1 MLCSLVGHAQSAD
14 YTYLNAEILS
24 PSSVKVTLRTFAKKK
39 KLADFEANCAALRI
53 IMFDGLAGTIYK
65 RPLLKEGTIALRTYS
80 TYFEEL
86 FNNRMSDVIKR
97 TTMESK
103 FKEAEKGENSTLY
116 TVEVNYIQLKKD
128 LEHHKIR
135 KELGL

>member
-1 MLCSLVGHAQSAD
+1 
-14 YTYLNAEILS
+14 
-24 PSSVKVTLRTFAKKK
+24 
-39 KLADFEANCAALRI
+39 
-53 IMFDGLAGTIYK
+53 
-65 RPLLKEGTIALRTYS
+65 
-80 TYFEEL
+80 
-86 FNNRMSDVIKR
+86 MSDVIKR